1 MYSFVTK
8 LKMKDVIRKNLFF
21 LTKHT
26 TDIESVVNHLFANKV
41 LTQCIKEEIL
51 SKTTTSGK
59 NSELYSYMMRRNYQ
73 YDKLLEALDAT
84 NNSHIA
90 DVLCPNRKKPVEDVD
105 VVLQPSGM
113 FSELIEAVQAMAPIA
128 TTTERSNL
136 PVYKTTIN
144 VYTGS
149 LPIST
154 VGLNDL
160 PYAMALMSGMYSQ
173 ATVQSWEG
181 CPTGFALN
189 DAFERYKK
197 EMESAEKLLEC
208 LSESAIQ
215 IVSCPSEAMRPA
227 MKFLESSTLIFHPH
241 FDVKNMIASEKM
253 RITMLLHLITYGDSL
268 SINVRRDFSPKPSSY
283 LFFNPLAHSE
293 VIRPVDK
300 ALVAAFCGLDESNT
314 EIAKR
319 PTVPRPF

>member
-1 MYSFVTK
+1 
-8 LKMKDVIRKNLFF
+8 MKDVIRKNLFF
-21 LTKHT
+21 LIKHT

-41 LTQCIKEEIL
+41 LTQSTKEVIL

-59 NSELYSYMMRRNYQ
+59 NSELYDYMMRRNYQ
-73 YDKLLEALDAT
+73 YDKLLEALDAS

-90 DVLCPNRKKPVEDVD
+90 DVLCHNRKKPVEEEVD
-105 VVLQPSGM
+105 VVLQPSKSSGM
-113 FSELIEAVQAMAPIA
+113 FAELIGAVQAMAPIA

-144 VYTGS
+144 VYSGS
-149 LPIST
+149 LPVST

-160 PYAMALMSGMYSQ
+160 PYAMALMSGRYLQ

-197 EMESAEKLLEC
+197 EMDSAEKLLEC
-208 LSESAIQ
+208 LSECAIQ
-215 IVSCPSEAMRPA
+215 IASYPSEAMRPA
-227 MKFLESSTLIFHPH
+227 MKFLESSTLIFYPL
-241 FDVKNMIASEKM
+241 FDIKNMIASEKM

-300 ALVAAFCGLDESNT
+300 ALVAAFRGLDESNT

-319 PTVPRPF
+319 PSVPRPF